1 MADIHPMTGVNL
13 PTTGYPQ
20 GVKASQAFLPLPH
33 PLEPLTS
40 EEITAAVSIVRTE
53 RNLNERV
60 RFVSVTL
67 HEPPK
72 ELVLNYKP
80 GDPLTREA
88 FMVLLDKTNGGA
100 TYEAIVNITSGEVTS
115 WRHIPGVQPSI
126 MLEEAALAKRGV
138 TDLTLVYVDPW
149 SAGNYGTRE
158 ENQHRILRTTVHVRV
173 DPDDPNENS
182 YAHPVAGLH
191 AIVDLNT
198 MEVLKVEDFGVVPLP
213 PQPGN
218 YTADAVGPL
227 RASLKALDIVQPDGP
242 GFTVN
247 GHQVAW
253 DNWQFSLGFSPRE
266 GLILYRISYKDQG
279 RLRPILYR
287 AALSEMVVP
296 YGDVSPSHNRQNAF
310 DVGEYGVGWLA
321 NALELGCDCL
331 GEIRYFDAH
340 MTDNDGNLV
349 TLPNV
354 VCMHE
359 EDYGILWKHTNF
371 RTGHMEVRRSRRLV
385 VSFIATVGIYEYGFF
400 WYFYQDGSL
409 QLEIKLTGIMNIGA
423 VLPGETPKYGK
434 LLAPQLYAPNHQ
446 HFFCFRIDP
455 MLDGLNN
462 SVVEEHAEAV
472 PVNAENLYGN
482 AFYVQS
488 TLLKTELEAQQ
499 VTDQKS
505 ARTWRV
511 INPNVLNSVGE
522 PVSYQLMPGSNVL
535 PFADASSSFMQRAGF
550 AKNHLWVT
558 PFHPDERYPA
568 GDYPNQHPG
577 GAGLPAWTQANRS
590 IDNTQIVLW
599 YTVGVHHAPRVED
612 WPVMPVTYAGFM
624 LRPHGF
630 FDRNPALDVPR
641 VTKLPFDAETGAQEC
656 SVEFGYQF
664 FRRVCLGLESA
675 G

>member
-1 MADIHPMTGVNL
+1 
-13 PTTGYPQ
+13 
-20 GVKASQAFLPLPH
+20 
-33 PLEPLTS
+33 
-40 EEITAAVSIVRTE
+40 
-53 RNLNERV
+53 
-60 RFVSVTL
+60 
-67 HEPPK
+67 
-72 ELVLNYKP
+72 
-80 GDPLTREA
+80 
-88 FMVLLDKTNGGA
+88 
-100 TYEAIVNITSGEVTS
+100 
-115 WRHIPGVQPSI
+115 
-126 MLEEAALAKRGV
+126 
-138 TDLTLVYVDPW
+138 
-149 SAGNYGTRE
+149 
-158 ENQHRILRTTVHVRV
+158 
-173 DPDDPNENS
+173 
-182 YAHPVAGLH
+182 
-191 AIVDLNT
+191 
-198 MEVLKVEDFGVVPLP
+198 
-213 PQPGN
+213 
-218 YTADAVGPL
+218 
-227 RASLKALDIVQPDGP
+227 
-242 GFTVN
+242 
-247 GHQVAW
+247 
-253 DNWQFSLGFSPRE
+253 
-266 GLILYRISYKDQG
+266 
-279 RLRPILYR
+279 
-287 AALSEMVVP
+287 
-296 YGDVSPSHNRQNAF
+296 
-310 DVGEYGVGWLA
+310 
-321 NALELGCDCL
+321 
-331 GEIRYFDAH
+331 

-462 SVVEEHAEAV
+462 SVVEEHTEAV

-511 INPNVLNSVGE
+511 INPIVLNSVGE

-630 FDRNPALDVPR
+630 FDRNPALDVPPP
-641 VTKLPFDAETGAQEC
+641 TSKHGDC
-656 SVEFGYQF
+656 
-664 FRRVCLGLESA
+664 CES
-675 G
+675 